1 MTLYQ
6 TKAIMKKVLTIFALT
21 LALACSKD
29 GGDDNNNTGGNNGG
43 GNNNAD
49 CGTFNGYTL
58 YKDSEGCYYN
68 GGNYDSKIY
77 VEASNCTCE

>member
-1 MTLYQ
+1 
-6 TKAIMKKVLTIFALT
+6 MKKMLSIVLVV
-21 LALACSKD
+21 LALSCSKD
-29 GGDDNNNTGGNNGG
+29 GGDDNNNTGGNNDG
-43 GNNNAD
+43 GNNNTD

-68 GGNYDSKIY
+68 GGNYDKIY